1 MGKGGVGGKRYSGI
15 SVGVGTFDEGEGAS
29 WAAKEGFEFDGWM
42 MGEAADGAVRLLTV
56 DCLVRGGGGQSGT
69 GVGGLL
75 ASFEDEG
82 GVSFV
87 MVYFGCPRGLTGVD
101 GSWLHLMLEQVYG
114 ARGERPTYSKAPS
127 VRLRCAEKSP
137 I

>member
-1 MGKGGVGGKRYSGI
+1 VSSGDI
-15 SVGVGTFDEGEGAS
+15 ELSEDDDGAS
-29 WAAKEGFEFDGWM
+29 CAAKEGSDTDGSDTDGSM
-42 MGEAADGAVRLLTV
+42 MGEIVDGAMRSLTV
-56 DCLVRGGGGQSGT
+56 DCLVKGGGGQSGT

-101 GSWLHLMLEQVYG
+101 G
-114 ARGERPTYSKAPS
+114 T
-127 VRLRCAEKSP
+127 
-137 I
+137 

>member
-1 MGKGGVGGKRYSGI
+1 VIPGVVETSEE
-15 SVGVGTFDEGEGAS
+15 DDGAS
-29 WAAKEGFEFDGWM
+29 WAAKEGFDTDVPM

-56 DCLVRGGGGQSGT
+56 DCLVKGGGGQSGT

-87 MVYFGCPRGLTGVD
+87 MVYFGCPRDLTGVD
-101 GSWLHLMLEQVYG
+101 GS
-114 ARGERPTYSKAPS
+114 
-127 VRLRCAEKSP
+127 
-137 I
+137 

>member
-1 MGKGGVGGKRYSGI
+1 MVVSGAVKV
-15 SVGVGTFDEGEGAS
+15 SEEGAGAS
-29 WAAKEGFEFDGWM
+29 WAAKEGFETDDWM
-42 MGEAADGAVRLLTV
+42 VGEAADGTMRLLTV

-82 GVSFV
+82 GVSLV

-101 GSWLHLMLEQVYG
+101 GS
-114 ARGERPTYSKAPS
+114 
-127 VRLRCAEKSP
+127 
-137 I
+137 

>member
-1 MGKGGVGGKRYSGI
+1 
-15 SVGVGTFDEGEGAS
+15 
-29 WAAKEGFEFDGWM
+29 M
-42 MGEAADGAVRLLTV
+42 MGEIVDGAVRLLTV
-56 DCLVRGGGGQSGT
+56 DCLVKGGGGQSGT

-101 GSWLHLMLEQVYG
+101 GSWLYLMLELVSHQRRNV
-114 ARGERPTYSKAPS
+114 TYSETPS
-127 VRLRCAEKSP
+127 VRLRCAEKTP
-137 I
+137 ICDDVSVKEDELICTAD